1 MSFKPMPWA
10 DDPSAPKE
18 VTSRRPSSN
27 KLRLSRG
34 LFAVAVVA
42 LAAGALNGAWQ
53 RTRLRECYLPELEA
67 RARRSPA
74 DAPLL
79 ALLGARLMEASELDA
94 AADALRRAAA
104 AGDNTDEVWLS
115 LAATN
120 AARGQRGAALG
131 DLALAQQTHGD
142 APALRAAQARVQAL
156 PPGAAGAALTRA
168 LCPQGPQ
175 AILGTHAAGSFLNGA
190 QEWWGRHHPESSGYA
205 TRQDWVAQQPED
217 AQALR
222 LWGLA
227 LERNRRLPEAG
238 AALERAV
245 AQAPR
250 SPQAHLAL
258 ADFLSG
264 VASPAR
270 TGLEYIAALKY
281 RPDSLPALLG
291 LGGVGIAENTKYAVA
306 AYARATQ
313 VAPQSADAWVG
324 LGHAYS
330 LTRLDSDK
338 SVAAFE
344 TAARLAP
351 ERSDFFSFYA
361 DVLRKRNRWDEA
373 EALLRQRLKIAPDDA
388 FSHYLLGTVL
398 LDSRPSP
405 AREAEAEAQTR
416 EALRFAPHSPEGKDQ
431 LAEILLG
438 RGDAAGALTLLQ
450 DSLSDDAYN
459 VNTLNTL
466 ARAYRQCG
474 KTSQAAAAAARAKS
488 LRADQDQRAVLTSR
502 EHKDFTDPH
511 LHEQLALLF
520 GRDGHPDR
528 ERQEQ
533 ELARLLRADPA
544 KVSAQQKELN
554 ADLDKLLLKDV
565 PGGK

>member
-1 MSFKPMPWA
+1 MRRPGS
-10 DDPSAPKE
+10 DPSRIH
-18 VTSRRPSSN
+18 TFLSPSSRN
-27 KLRLSRG
+27 IRRG
-34 LFAVAVVA
+34 FLAVAVVA

-156 PPGAAGAALTRA
+156 PPGAAGAALTQA

-258 ADFLSG
+258 AHYLGQTEVLGRAIS
-264 VASPAR
+264 
-270 TGLEYIAALKY
+270 EYLVCLKL
-281 RPDSLPALLG
+281 RPDWLPALLG
-291 LGGVGIAENTKYAVA
+291 LGDVA
-306 AYARATQ
+306 WLHHQNKLASDTYQAATR
-313 VAPQSADAWVG
+313 VAPRSIDSWVG
-324 LGHAYS
+324 LGRADLTLRYYLPKS
-330 LTRLDSDK
+330 LQ
-338 SVAAFE
+338 AFG
-344 TAARLAP
+344 TAAQLAP
-351 ERSDFFSFYA
+351 ERTDFYPSYGDA
-361 DVLRKRNRWDEA
+361 LRRAGRWDEA
-373 EALLRQRLKIAPDDA
+373 ETLLRRRRAAAPEDA
-388 FSHYLLGTVL
+388 DCHFFLSLVL
-398 LDSRPSP
+398 MDSRPSP
-405 AREAEAEAQTR
+405 TRNAEAESELRTCLRLTPGLVAPNIFLAQLLMQRGATEEAAGHLE
-416 EALRFAPHSPEGKDQ
+416 EALKADP
-431 LAEILLG
+431 
-438 RGDAAGALTLLQ
+438 
-450 DSLSDDAYN
+450 YN
-459 VNTLNTL
+459 VNALRRLAQIYRQLKRQELSDEVMARAASVSRDQESILSLQPIERAKPLSVQVHSQLASLFARIGRPDL
-466 ARAYRQCG
+466 ARN
-474 KTSQAAAAAARAKS
+474 
-488 LRADQDQRAVLTSR
+488 
-502 EHKDFTDPH
+502 
-511 LHEQLALLF
+511 
-520 GRDGHPDR
+520 
-528 ERQEQ
+528 ERQTAGLLQTRPKETAAD
-533 ELARLLRADPA
+533 LARIRQSLPG
-544 KVSAQQKELN
+544 
-554 ADLDKLLLKDV
+554 DLAR
-565 PGGK
+565 